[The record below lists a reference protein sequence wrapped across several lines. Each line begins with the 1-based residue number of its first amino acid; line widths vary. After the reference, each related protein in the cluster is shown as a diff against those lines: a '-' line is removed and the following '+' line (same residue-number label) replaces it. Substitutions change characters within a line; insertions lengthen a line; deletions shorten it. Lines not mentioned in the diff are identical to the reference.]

1 MNYKLNLLPIVEQNV
16 HGKSGQAVIIG
27 VLFSL
32 LSACSHLP
40 EYARPY
46 IGSEPY
52 DLSGTQV
59 ITYRKLSRTD
69 FRALRLPDKLKKHG
83 EKLNA
88 HTALSFRPVADS
100 KYLISST
107 YYNNQLRYYGRVENL
122 RFEAVMIPVNSWWKP
137 DLAVGRH
144 EYVLQHEQI
153 HFALMELTARRLTE
167 RAIREKGTF
176 TVVNTTHKEVRKELV
191 DKVNT
196 LIKSTRK
203 ELFEEHSAF
212 DRDTSQVFN
221 PLLQNW
227 WFEKVTSRL
236 QIPVEGD

>member
-1 MNYKLNLLPIVEQNV
+1 MNWQV
-16 HGKSGQAVIIG
+16 VIIG

-32 LSACSHLP
+32 LSACRHLP

-59 ITYRKLSRTD
+59 ITYRELSRTD
-69 FRALRLPDKLKKHG
+69 FRALNLPDNLKEHG

-88 HTALSFRPVADS
+88 HTALSIRPAADS

-107 YYNNQLRYYGRVENL
+107 HYNNQPLYSGRLENF

-137 DLAVGRH
+137 DLALGRRQ
-144 EYVLQHEQI
+144 YVLQHEQI

-167 RAIREKGTF
+167 RAVREKGIF
-176 TVVNTTHKEVRKELV
+176 TVINTTHQEVRKELV
-191 DKVNT
+191 DKVNV

-203 ELFEEHSAF
+203 EIFEEHSAF

-227 WFEKVTSRL
+227 WFEKVTSQL